1 MAEHNHNGPQLL
13 DSTAAAH
20 FLTAIR
26 IGKLCDS
33 RCRTWMSGRGQERN
47 AKSNEKRP
55 SQHPLSGTR
64 FEYRCRL
71 GRPPSVPGECGP
83 GWPANAQA
91 STGLGDQVS
100 GEWNQGRQG
109 LSRLSRAVCTCLPG
123 GPVRIWTSDGS
134 RLRIGRLCVESRW
147 AEAHVRNTTEYS
159 QEDN

>member
-91 STGLGDQVS
+91 STGHGDQVS
-100 GEWNQGRQG
+100 GNGIRDGRDFLDFLGRFARVYPVVQFG
-109 LSRLSRAVCTCLPG
+109 FGPLMAVA
-123 GPVRIWTSDGS
+123 S
-134 RLRIGRLCVESRW
+134 
-147 AEAHVRNTTEYS
+147 N
-159 QEDN
+159 